1 MKHLKSKNSDL
12 KKQKKNQIII
22 GVILIIVMFGSVFGV
37 IVGSFGR
44 SKESSNKIEYNGF
57 EFIKQSNFWV
67 LDMGNFDFLF
77 KYNPNEVQ
85 EIETEVKYLN
95 NYYNKPLY
103 LSSDNSE
110 ATYEIVSNLD
120 QITLRMQ
127 NACLNEGDCEE
138 DLPLKTCEDNF
149 IIIEEKNQT
158 NIIQDN
164 NCVFIQGPKENLTM
178 ISDEFLFHIL
188 GVR

>member
-1 MKHLKSKNSDL
+1 MKRLKAKSSEA

-37 IVGSFGR
+37 IVGSFGAEK
-44 SKESSNKIEYNGF
+44 SIDKIKYNGF

-67 LDMGNFDFLF
+67 LELGNFNFIF
-77 KYNPNEVQ
+77 TYNPNEVQ
-85 EIETEVKYLN
+85 EIETEVNFLN
-95 NYYNKPLY
+95 NYYDKPLY
-103 LSSDNSE
+103 ISSENSG
-110 ATYEIVSNLD
+110 ATSEIVSNLN
-120 QITLRMQ
+120 QIVLRMQ
-127 NACLNEGDCEE
+127 NACFDENDCEG

-158 NIIQDN
+158 NIIQEE
-164 NCVFIQGPKENLTM
+164 NCVFIQGPQENLTQ
-178 ISDEFLFHIL
+178 ISDEFLFNIL

>member
-1 MKHLKSKNSDL
+1 MKRLKPKGSEA
-12 KKQKKNQIII
+12 KKQKKNQITI
-22 GVILIIVMFGSVFGV
+22 GVILIIVMFGSVFG
-37 IVGSFGR
+37 IFFGSWGGE
-44 SKESSNKIEYNGF
+44 ESSKVDYNGF
-57 EFIKQSNFWV
+57 EFVKESNFWT
-67 LDMGNFDFLF
+67 LELGDFDFIF

-95 NYYNKPLY
+95 NYYGKVLY
-103 LSSDNSE
+103 LSSENSE
-110 ATYEIVSNLD
+110 ATYEIASNLD
-120 QITLRMQ
+120 LITLRIQ
-127 NACLNEGDCEE
+127 PACLNESVCEGN
-138 DLPLKTCEDNF
+138 LPTKTCEDNF

-164 NCVFIQGPKENLTM
+164 NCVFIQGPQENLTM

>member
-1 MKHLKSKNSDL
+1 MKRLKAKSSEA
-12 KKQKKNQIII
+12 KKQKKNQVII
-22 GVILIIVMFGSVFGV
+22 GVILIIVMFGSVFAV
-37 IVGSFGR
+37 IVGSFGAE
-44 SKESSNKIEYNGF
+44 KNSNKIEYNGL
-57 EFIKQSNFWV
+57 EFIKQSNFWI
-67 LDMGNFDFLF
+67 LEIGDFDFIF

-103 LSSDNSE
+103 ISSDDSR
-110 ATYEIVSNLD
+110 ATSEIVSNLN
-120 QITLRMQ
+120 QVTLRMQ
-127 NACLNEGDCEE
+127 NACFEEEVCEE
-138 DLPLKTCEDNF
+138 DIPPKTCEDNF

-158 NIIQDN
+158 NIIQEE

-188 GVR
+188 GIR

>member
-1 MKHLKSKNSDL
+1 MRRLKPKGSEA
-12 KKQKKNQIII
+12 KKQKKNQMII

-37 IVGSFGR
+37 IVGSFG
-44 SKESSNKIEYNGF
+44 SKKKDSKIEYNGF
-57 EFIKQSNFWV
+57 EFIKQSNFWI
-67 LDMGNFDFLF
+67 LQIGDFAFIF
-77 KYNPNEVQ
+77 KYNPYEIE
-85 EIETEVKYLN
+85 EIETEVKFLN

-103 LSSDNSE
+103 LSSENSG
-110 ATYEIVSNLD
+110 ATYEIASNLD
-120 QITLRMQ
+120 QITLRTQ
-127 NACLNEGDCEE
+127 NACLNESDCEE

-164 NCVFIQGPKENLTM
+164 NCVFIQGPQENLTM

>member
-1 MKHLKSKNSDL
+1 MKRLRAKGSEA
-12 KKQKKNQIII
+12 KKQKKNQTII
-22 GVILIIVMFGSVFGV
+22 GIVLIFVMFGSVFGV
-37 IVGSFGR
+37 IVGSFGNR
-44 SKESSNKIEYNGF
+44 EDNSKLEYNSF
-57 EFIKQSNFWV
+57 EFTKQSNFWILGIGD
-67 LDMGNFDFLF
+67 LDFMF

-103 LSSDNSE
+103 ISSENSE
-110 ATYEIVSNLD
+110 ATYEITSNLNG
-120 QITLRMQ
+120 ITLRMQ
-127 NACLNEGDCEE
+127 PACFNESDCKE

-149 IIIEEKNQT
+149 IIIKEKNQT
-158 NIIQDN
+158 NIIQED

-188 GVR
+188 GIR

>member
-1 MKHLKSKNSDL
+1 MRRLKPKGSEAKR
-12 KKQKKNQIII
+12 QKKNQIII
-22 GVILIIVMFGSVFGV
+22 GTILIIVMFGSVFGV
-37 IVGSFGR
+37 IVGSFGAR
-44 SKESSNKIEYNGF
+44 ESSNKIKYNGF
-57 EFIKQSNFWV
+57 EFIKQNNFWI
-67 LDMGNFDFLF
+67 LQIGNFNFVF
-77 KYNPNEVQ
+77 KYNPNEIP
-85 EIETEVKYLN
+85 EINTEIKYLN

-103 LSSDNSE
+103 LSSENPE
-110 ATYEIVSNLD
+110 ATYEIVSNLNPV
-120 QITLRMQ
+120 TLRTQ
-127 NACLNEGDCEE
+127 NACLNESDCEG

-188 GVR
+188 GIR